1 MENTEPKPLTASQR
15 YYQSHKDKR
24 REYGRE
30 YYRKNRDRIL
40 KLVSEK
46 RKGTDAPVE
55 VEVKSTERAPSPI
68 REYKR
73 RGVQQSQNN
82 IITFN

>member
-1 MENTEPKPLTASQR
+1 METTEPKPLTASQR
-15 YYQSHKDKR
+15 YYQSHKEKR

-30 YYRKNRDRIL
+30 YYKKNRDRIL

-46 RKGTDAPVE
+46 RKGKDAPVE
-55 VEVKSTERAPSPI
+55 IEVEERAPSPI

-82 IITFN
+82 IITFS